1 MTDGRLFEPTRP
13 ARTRQRGAAST
24 DPRRRPPGPRGGR
37 RGRPARGATPP
48 VSAQPRRRR
57 RRINWTR
64 VSAAALCLVLLVGT
78 AWLVAGPALRVRAV
92 TYSGAAWT
100 ERGALDAITGPMVGR
115 SSLLVDGGAI
125 ADAVGAL
132 PGVETA
138 TVDIGLFG
146 RVEVGLV
153 EEVAVA
159 VWRTNAAQLLVA
171 EDGTVVGTQARDAA
185 LRGDYADLPFVDDG
199 RDTSRDLS
207 MGDQLALDELEA
219 ALALAALPPARVGS
233 ASSVLRVSLDST
245 YGFILSSPQA
255 GWQAAFG
262 YYAADPLAVA
272 STTEARV
279 LAQASSIRTL
289 FAEHPEAGVAW
300 IDARNPGRVY
310 FRARG

>member
-1 MTDGRLFEPTRP
+1 
-13 ARTRQRGAAST
+13 
-24 DPRRRPPGPRGGR
+24 
-37 RGRPARGATPP
+37 

-64 VSAAALCLVLLVGT
+64 ISAGALCLLLVAGA
-78 AWLVAGPALRVRAV
+78 AWLVVGPSLRVRAV
-92 TYSGAAWT
+92 TYSGAEWT
-100 ERGALDAITGPMVGR
+100 ERLALDLITGPIVGQ
-115 SSLLVDGGAI
+115 SSLLIDGGAI
-125 ADAVGAL
+125 AEEVGSL

-146 RVEVGLV
+146 HVEVDLV

-159 VWRTNAAQLLVA
+159 VWRTDAVQLLIA
-171 EDGTVVGTQARDAA
+171 EDATVVGTQARDAA
-185 LRGDYADLPFVDDG
+185 LTGDYANLPFVDDG

-207 MGDQLALDELEA
+207 MGDQLPPDELEA
-219 ALALAALPPARVGS
+219 ALALATLTPSNVGS
-233 ASSVLRVSLDST
+233 TSAVLQLSLDPT

-262 YYAADPLAVA
+262 YYAADPLAGP
-272 STTEARV
+272 STIEARIQ
-279 LAQASSIRTL
+279 AQASGMRTL